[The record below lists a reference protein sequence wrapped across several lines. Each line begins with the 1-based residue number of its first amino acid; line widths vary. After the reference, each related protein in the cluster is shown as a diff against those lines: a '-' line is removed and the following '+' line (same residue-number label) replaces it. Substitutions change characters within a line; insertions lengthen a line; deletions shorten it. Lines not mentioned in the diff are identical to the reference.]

1 MNQKSDNTIRLLII
15 ILTDVLLVSGT
26 NSFLQYNLFPTLQT
40 DRILPVLITI
50 WLTTFIIRLRSLFFE
65 SLSVSHRVQ
74 QHFIQV
80 FTSLST
86 LALFIIF
93 FQTYT
98 ISGEQMAHIVISLS
112 IIGLPRILI
121 QQFLFRNTNFS
132 GKIPTVVIAGNGKLT
147 NAILEYFKNKPEEGN
162 IIGYLNDNLIPS
174 AVRPRLGNF
183 SDIGKVHI
191 TNPID
196 RLIITADPEHKEI
209 IEKLIDYSERHGIR
223 ASVVLNVPALMKRNF
238 ELSDLGGLPLF
249 QIREVPLS
257 DYIPL
262 FWKRVFD
269 VLFAAVGI
277 IMLSPV
283 LLLIS
288 VAIKIDSRG
297 PVLYRAERIGRQGKP
312 FRIFKFRSMKM
323 AADPGSENRSAQK
336 NDGRITR
343 TGKILRRYSLDELP
357 QLLNVLQGSMS
368 VVGPRPHRV
377 NLDQKFGTLVPAYP
391 VRRFIKPGITGWAQV
406 NGWRGLTEKDIDFK
420 GRALHDLW
428 YLEHWSF
435 GLDLA
440 IIWLTV
446 FGRRTHQNVF

>member
-1 MNQKSDNTIRLLII
+1 MTQRSDNTIRLLII
-15 ILTDVLLVSGT
+15 VLTDLLLIPGAIT
-26 NSFLQYNLFPTLQT
+26 FIYYYFFPNYQS
-40 DRILPVLITI
+40 DKILLLITAA
-50 WLTTFIIRLRSLFFE
+50 WLFNFIIRLRSSFFQ
-65 SLSVSHRVQ
+65 SLSASDRAQ
-74 QHFIQV
+74 EHFTQV
-80 FTSLST
+80 FTSLGVVG
-86 LALFIIF
+86 LLFIF
-93 FQTYT
+93 FPSY
-98 ISGEQMAHIVISLS
+98 IINPKEFVLCGISLAVT
-112 IIGLPRILI
+112 GFPRVLI
-121 QQFLFRNTNFS
+121 QQFLFGNR
-132 GKIPTVVIAGNGKLT
+132 KISEKSPAVLIAGNGKLT
-147 NAILEYFKNKPEEGN
+147 SSILEYFKNKPEEGN
-162 IIGYLNDNLIPS
+162 IIGYLNDTSIPA
-174 AVRPRLGNF
+174 AVRPWLGNF
-183 SDIGKVHI
+183 SDIGKVHS

-196 RLIITADPEHKEI
+196 RLIITADPGNKET

-277 IMLSPV
+277 ILLSPV